1 MRLIDILTNLKNWSF
16 DINGPYRLQRDEAQ
30 TIRDSFA
37 DLLFLEYLKKEIP
50 AEQMDELLHRYN
62 RGEAEKGDSNDES
75 GNS

>member
-16 DINGPYRLQRDEAQ
+16 DINGPYRLQKAEAQ

-37 DLLFLEYLKKEIP
+37 DLLFLEFLTKEIP

-75 GNS
+75 GDS